1 MSIKLS
7 ATKKLALETLDFIT
21 EQIVYGGCDDED
33 ITSVMGKVNIA
44 AHKEYI
50 NKNDYVNAD
59 QAMKILGI
67 GYNRKRFFELTKK
80 YGIVNHTMNNQHIG
94 FLRKEIEE
102 LACMLNKN

>member
-7 ATKKLALETLDFIT
+7 ATKKLALDTIDFIK
-21 EQIVYGGCDDED
+21 ERIIQGDCSEEEIA
-33 ITSVMGKVNIA
+33 SAMGKVNLD

-80 YGIVNHTMNNQHIG
+80 YGIINHTMNNQHIG

-102 LACMLNKN
+102 LACVLNNN

>member
-1 MSIKLS
+1 MSIKFS
-7 ATKKLALETLDFIT
+7 ATKKLALDTLDFIK
-21 EQIVYGGCDDED
+21 EQIIKGDCSEEE
-33 ITSVMGKVNIA
+33 IATAMGKVNLD

-50 NKNDYVNAD
+50 NKNGYVNAD

-67 GYNRKRFFELTKK
+67 KYNRNRFFELTKK